1 STDLCPVRVA
11 LPGQRHPQA
20 HPETGLLLD
29 LSHGRSRCCLAPVEL
44 ALGEGPVVVRRSVH
58 EQDPA
63 LAQHDGT
70 RGPDVTGPGR
80 RGHAAS
86 LTPPPGHVT
95 EGSAAR
101 AGEASRTE
109 RACPDDS
116 GSSEPW
122 CSHSWQSSPPSWGSA
137 PTTRRRSAGPSTTRR
152 AVRSS
157 C

>member
-70 RGPDVTGPGR
+70 RGPDVAGPGR
-80 RGHAAS
+80 RGHTAS

-95 EGSAAR
+95 EGSATR
-101 AGEASRTE
+101 TGEVTRTE
-109 RACPDDS
+109 RTCRDDS
-116 GSSEPW
+116 GSWAPRCSERW
-122 CSHSWQSSPPSWGSA
+122 PPSSRSWCPAATTGRRSPGR
-137 PTTRRRSAGPSTTRR
+137 PTTHRP
-152 AVRSS
+152 
-157 C
+157 